1 MLPDLRAEWLPG
13 PAVVEQPGAGLEQP
27 GAGLEVEVEGGGL

>member
-13 PAVVEQPGAGLEQP
+13 PAVVEQPGAGLE
-27 GAGLEVEVEGGGL
+27 VEVEGGGL